1 MKKPALT
8 TILLLA
14 FPLLTVLLASG
25 PAGVT
30 VFDGVNTAYYS
41 WHQVVEK
48 AAMGWCAPMAVVMN
62 YAVFALAVFY
72 LLRKKAWCL
81 KAVFILSFL
90 AACVAALPIVIQSDV
105 KVVPNAFGMIL
116 LMAESGVAYML
127 TKKAETKTEKPKGK
141 RLDRR

>member
-14 FPLLTVLLASG
+14 FPLLMVLLASG

-48 AAMGWCAPMAVVMN
+48 SSMGWCAPMAVVMN

-72 LLRKKAWCL
+72 LLRKKTWCL
-81 KAVFILSFL
+81 KAVFILSFI
-90 AACVAALPIVIQSDV
+90 ASCVAALPIVVQSDV

-116 LMAESGVAYML
+116 LMAESGVAYVL
-127 TKKAETKTEKPKGK
+127 TKKTEAQTEKPKGK